1 MTQPVERPTPAMR
14 NGVGNAAL
22 ILGVISI
29 TFTFVP
35 IVGDFVAL
43 PAAMCAIIAGVI
55 GSGRVDRRQ
64 ATNRGAAVVGGA
76 LGVLTLLLALLIF
89 AVVHGLPQS

>member
-1 MTQPVERPTPAMR
+1 MTPPLETPTPAMR
-14 NGVGNAAL
+14 NGVGTAAL

-43 PAAMCAIIAGVI
+43 PAAVCAIIAGVV

-64 ATNRGAAVVGGA
+64 ATNRGAALAGGA
-76 LGVLTLLLALLIF
+76 LGVLTLLLALVIF
-89 AVVHGLPQS
+89 AVVHGLAQS